1 MKTLSALSLAITLLW
16 FGAAL
21 AAPLCTRFTIKESV
35 PRTFEFKIQDG
46 AEGQGGTFDLNCRS
60 EFGDGQISCTR
71 VAEGR
76 ADCRLGADMTGDV
89 VVTLN
94 LESTNPEDM
103 GSIVTGFSTGQFHIG
118 RGGWTLRCL

>member
-16 FGAAL
+16 FGPAL

-35 PRTFEFKIQDG
+35 PRTFEFEIQDG
-46 AEGQGGTFDLNCRS
+46 AEGQGATFNLSCRS
-60 EFGDGQISCTR
+60 ESGEGEISCTR
-71 VAEGR
+71 GAEGR
-76 ADCRLGADMTGDV
+76 ADCRATAGMTGDV
-89 VVTLN
+89 VVQLN
-94 LESTNPEDM
+94 LESTNPDDM

>member
-1 MKTLSALSLAITLLW
+1 MKALSALLGVIGLLW
-16 FGAAL
+16 VGPAL

-35 PRTFEFKIQDG
+35 PRTFEFEIQEG
-46 AEGQGGTFDLNCRS
+46 AEGQGATFDLSCRS

-76 ADCRLGADMTGDV
+76 ADCRVTADGDV
-89 VVTLN
+89 VVKLN
-94 LESTNPEDM
+94 LEFTNPDDM